1 MSGWRPPK
9 RERTRER
16 IQLATVALFEEN
28 VALETITFK
37 AVAQRAGVAEM
48 TVFRYFPTR
57 EQLLRGLWEH
67 LNQRLDDTLGMPHRE
82 QELRDKQRE
91 LFRIF
96 DKVPSQVLASIATPE
111 GRSIRAA
118 SNHRRRIAF
127 LSIVEEA
134 ADGLSCSERNRAAA
148 VLQLL
153 HSAYAWAALREQW
166 EFSGDESGKATLW
179 AIDRLLSDL
188 KRKAN
193 RSRR

>member
-1 MSGWRPPK
+1 MSGPRPAK
-9 RERTRER
+9 TERTRER
-16 IQLATVALFEEN
+16 IQLATAALFVEN
-28 VALETITFK
+28 AALESITFK

-57 EQLLRGLWEH
+57 ERLLRGLWAH
-67 LNQRLDDTLGMPHRE
+67 LDQRLADTLGMPHRE

-96 DKVPSQVLASIATPE
+96 DTVPSQVLASIATPE
-111 GRSIRAA
+111 GRAIRAA
-118 SNHRRRIAF
+118 SNQRARTAF
-127 LSIVEEA
+127 VSIVEEV
-134 ADGLSCSERNRAAA
+134 ADGLSSSERTRAAA

-153 HSAYAWAALREQW
+153 HSAYAWAALREHW

-179 AIDRLLSDL
+179 AIDSLLSDL

-193 RSRR
+193 RTRR

>member
-1 MSGWRPPK
+1 MSGPRPTK
-9 RERTRER
+9 TERTRQR
-16 IQLATVALFEEN
+16 IQLATVALFDEN
-28 VALETITFK
+28 AALETITFK
-37 AVAQRAGVAEM
+37 AVAKRAGVAEM

-57 EQLLRGLWEH
+57 ERLLRGLWEH

-91 LFRIF
+91 LFCIF
-96 DKVPSQVLASIATPE
+96 DKVSSQVLASIATPE
-111 GRSIRAA
+111 GRAVRAA
-118 SNHRRRIAF
+118 ANTRRRTAF
-127 LSIVEEA
+127 LSIVDKA
-134 ADGLSCSERNRAAA
+134 ADGLSVSERSRAAA

-153 HSAYAWAALREQW
+153 HSPYAWAALREHW